1 MYVFVP
7 PPTSYTPLVWGT
19 QMPWIRSMCVFRY
32 EATTVI
38 LHSVQLTR
46 VFFQYLNVSPSPV
59 SLHLYAVSPHFPR
72 MNPGVHTIAFVLSML
87 SSNPILRNLATITV
101 S

>member
-1 MYVFVP
+1 MA
-7 PPTSYTPLVWGT
+7 WGT
-19 QMPWIRSMCVFRY
+19 VSVRVALRYDPLRSNPYAGDLCGGFWERLFKKICLV
-32 EATTVI
+32 

-72 MNPGVHTIAFVLSML
+72 MNPGVHTIALVLSML
-87 SSNPILRNLATITV
+87 SFLPHPAEPS
-101 S
+101 